1 MSDMVRIRQKSFA
14 FFVRIKRSI
23 LFVHKHI
30 SYHSACSNPDYFPS
44 WTPAHCTVL
53 PKLLPDHLLCL
64 LTGPYYNGTGGVHPY
79 NHDVSSSTGISVVKY
94 SSSVMVCDSVNTDC
108 QGLQG
113 SNRTTCLLRQQL
125 SQQLALPDGD
135 PPSIT
140 DGGVINS
147 IDGAFIPNHI
157 EAPDPNNPA
166 DIPQNDT
173 GNSTGDNSVGPSEA
187 NGLGNDALADL
198 ESADS
203 SDHEG
208 KRKRRILVLALVLGG
223 ERAWRSGSFLAVV

>member
-1 MSDMVRIRQKSFA
+1 MQ
-14 FFVRIKRSI
+14 
-23 LFVHKHI
+23 
-30 SYHSACSNPDYFPS
+30 
-44 WTPAHCTVL
+44 
-53 PKLLPDHLLCL
+53 
-64 LTGPYYNGTGGVHPY
+64 PY
-79 NHDVSSSTGISVVKY
+79 NRDISSSADSSVVKY

-157 EAPDPNNPA
+157 EALDPSNSSG
-166 DIPQNDT
+166 IPSNDT

-187 NGLGNDALADL
+187 AGVGNDTLADL
-198 ESADS
+198 DSVDS
-203 SDHEG
+203 SEHEG
-208 KRKRRILVLALVLGG
+208 KKKRRILVLALVLGG
-223 ERAWRSGSFLAVV
+223 ERAWGSTRFLVVV